1 MVSGQ
6 AGDRE
11 FLSEPRSPLP
21 TGDGRDTGLLR
32 QCFQVKFSPK
42 GEIKEG
48 GNMHLISC
56 SECGWFH
63 LDLRGNRPGQDHTVL
78 TCESKDR
85 PQSRESQCEEM
96 DRRVDGVM
104 GDTAERDRTAKDHF
118 ISKGVI
124 QVGAGSSQR
133 QEAGPPWPGHT
144 FPPWMVQG
152 HPPCGWRSWNSTQG
166 PISKPFALRPLSV
179 MASA

>member
-56 SECGWFH
+56 SVVGSTWTSGET
-63 LDLRGNRPGQDHTVL
+63 GQARTTLYSPVKAKTDH
-78 TCESKDR
+78 R
-85 PQSRESQCEEM
+85 
-96 DRRVDGVM
+96 
-104 GDTAERDRTAKDHF
+104 AEK
-118 ISKGVI
+118 V
-124 QVGAGSSQR
+124 
-133 QEAGPPWPGHT
+133 
-144 FPPWMVQG
+144 
-152 HPPCGWRSWNSTQG
+152 
-166 PISKPFALRPLSV
+166 SV
-179 MASA
+179 RKWTGG